1 MDDIEQIDKMTEVAS
16 LFMQARLGRIG
27 AYFDLDS
34 TEMLDDKIRILRE
47 YIDGKAPDEI
57 DGFYTIFE
65 LLPPDG
71 DIWD

>member
-1 MDDIEQIDKMTEVAS
+1 MDDIEALDKMAEVAR

-27 AYFDLDS
+27 AYLDLDS
-34 TEMLDDKIRILRE
+34 AEMLDDKIRVLRE

-57 DGFYTIFE
+57 EGFYSIFE
-65 LLPPDG
+65 LLPPEG

>member
-1 MDDIEQIDKMTEVAS
+1 MDDIERIDKMAEVAD
-16 LFMQARLGRIG
+16 LFLQARLGRIG
-27 AYFDLDS
+27 DYMDLSSD
-34 TEMLDDKIRILRE
+34 TMLDEKIRVLRE

-57 DGFYTIFE
+57 EGFYSVFE